1 MYLEMVLLLTLQYYA
16 PNENIIGMHD
26 YNLFVIVDFDV
37 GITRGCYTNTLQW
50 CDLKTK
56 QSKRTVVSIVVQS
69 FNNTTIET
77 PQSILIIQNG
87 IEFL

>member
-1 MYLEMVLLLTLQYYA
+1 MYLEMVLLLTLQYYV

-50 CDLKTK
+50 CDLKNQAVK
-56 QSKRTVVSIVVQS
+56 KDSSVDSGSV
-69 FNNTTIET
+69 
-77 PQSILIIQNG
+77 IQQHHNRY
-87 IEFL
+87 